1 LLPEIWCC
9 IVQLMASETATT
21 TLEAAERSD
30 AARLEVYTDG
40 QCPLCRWMRE
50 RVERRDRF
58 RKIEWKDFRDPSV
71 QQSTPFTL
79 HELDAEMHA
88 RRKGDGR
95 WATGYRA
102 WVEVL
107 RVLPRWR
114 FLAPLLTV
122 WPLTSFGRLF
132 YRWLAKRRYKLFG
145 VPPPCDSE
153 GVCQLH
159 K

>member
-1 LLPEIWCC
+1 
-9 IVQLMASETATT
+9 MASEIATT
-21 TLEAAERSD
+21 TSEAVARRG
-30 AARLEVYTDG
+30 AVRLEVYTDG

-58 RKIEWKDFRDPSV
+58 RKIDWKDFRDPAV

-95 WATGYRA
+95 WSAGYRA

-114 FLAPLLTV
+114 FLAPLLNV
-122 WPLTSFGRLF
+122 WPLTFFGRLF

-145 VPPPCDSE
+145 VPPSCDAD

-159 K
+159 KK

>member
-1 LLPEIWCC
+1 
-9 IVQLMASETATT
+9 MASEIATT
-21 TLEAAERSD
+21 TSEAAERGR

-58 RKIEWKDFRDPSV
+58 GRIEWKDFRDPAV
-71 QQSTPFTL
+71 QKSTPFTL

-88 RRKGDGR
+88 RRLKDDR
-95 WATGYRA
+95 WIAGYRA

-114 FLAPLLTV
+114 FLAPLLNV
-122 WPLTSFGRLF
+122 WPFTFFGRLF

-145 VPPPCDSE
+145 VPPPCDAD

-159 K
+159 KK

>member
-1 LLPEIWCC
+1 
-9 IVQLMASETATT
+9 MASETATT
-21 TLEAAERSD
+21 ILEAAEKNR

-58 RKIEWKDFRDPSV
+58 SKIEWKDFREPAV

-88 RRKGDGR
+88 RRKEDGR
-95 WATGYRA
+95 WAAGYRA

-122 WPLTSFGRLF
+122 R
-132 YRWLAKRRYKLFG
+132 
-145 VPPPCDSE
+145 
-153 GVCQLH
+153 
-159 K
+159 